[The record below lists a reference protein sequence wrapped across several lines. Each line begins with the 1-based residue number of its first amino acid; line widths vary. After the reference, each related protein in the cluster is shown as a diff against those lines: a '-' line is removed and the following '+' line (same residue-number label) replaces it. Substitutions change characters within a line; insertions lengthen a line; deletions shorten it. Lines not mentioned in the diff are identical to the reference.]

1 MLSVLQFSSKWN
13 CTAPHISPEAT
24 LSYKRLLCKH
34 WNEFSVVP
42 IEIPWNAVSCW
53 FVGLHQNNENM
64 RIACSI
70 MQGNKTPAPSSIQKD
85 FNPSLLQL
93 KLPIYIQKLFVNN
106 PTRESTQQK

>member
-1 MLSVLQFSSKWN
+1 
-13 CTAPHISPEAT
+13 
-24 LSYKRLLCKH
+24 
-34 WNEFSVVP
+34 
-42 IEIPWNAVSCW
+42 
-53 FVGLHQNNENM
+53 
-64 RIACSI
+64 